1 MIGVVVG
8 IGLVALF
15 LLADLIV
22 WRVFCHAIQRME
34 WSDEEKASRSSQEV
48 PWPIHRA
55 PWSGQSTED
64 RASH

>member
-8 IGLVALF
+8 VALVTLF

-34 WSDEEKASRSSQEV
+34 WTDDEKASRPSEEA
-48 PWPIHRA
+48 PWPPRRA
-55 PWSGQSTED
+55 NWSGQSTEH
-64 RASH
+64 RAGH